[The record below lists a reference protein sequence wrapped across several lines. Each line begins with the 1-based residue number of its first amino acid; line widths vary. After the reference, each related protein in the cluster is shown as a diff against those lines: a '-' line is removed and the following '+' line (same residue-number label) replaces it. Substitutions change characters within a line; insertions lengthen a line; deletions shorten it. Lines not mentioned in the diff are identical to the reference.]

1 MSDIDFSSEL
11 KIAIKAAM
19 VAGKHL
25 SENKDELNKLS
36 LSDKRDTK
44 LQADVSSENLI
55 KQVISDDSNY
65 EILAEESGKSSE
77 NLGETFWVI
86 DPLDGT
92 ANYNRNI
99 PICCVSIGMVANL
112 KPVFGVIY
120 DFNNDELYV
129 GDCINKT
136 TTLNGN
142 TINVSDIC
150 NKDEGIVVT
159 GLPLSTDYS
168 DSSLQNLISDMQVWK
183 KTRMIGSAAMAS
195 CYIASGKA
203 EMYKE
208 KGIYL
213 WDIIAGAAIVESAG
227 GSAEILNI
235 RENYQVDVIFSNAK
249 IKD

>member
-1 MSDIDFSSEL
+1 MSEDYSKEIR
-11 KIAIKAAM
+11 IAIKAATE
-19 VAGKHL
+19 AGKYL
-25 SENKDELNKLS
+25 SKNKKELNKLS
-36 LSDKRDTK
+36 SSDKRDTK
-44 LQADVSSENLI
+44 LQADISSENLI
-55 KQVISDDSNY
+55 KEIIKDDSDFQM
-65 EILAEESGKSSE
+65 LAEESGKSS
-77 NLGETFWVI
+77 NDLGKAFWVI

-99 PICCVSIGMVANL
+99 PICCVSIGMIADL

-129 GDCINKT
+129 GDCINKIA
-136 TTLNGN
+136 TLNN
-142 TINVSDIC
+142 ESIHVSDIC
-150 NKDEGIVVT
+150 NKDEGIVIT
-159 GLPLSTDYS
+159 GLPFNTDYS
-168 DSSLQNLISDMQVWK
+168 DASLQKLVSDMQMWK
-183 KTRMIGSAAMAS
+183 KTRMIGSAAMAA

-227 GSAEILNI
+227 GSAEILNV

>member
-11 KIAIKAAM
+11 NIAIKAAM

-55 KQVISDDSNY
+55 KQVISDDSNF
-65 EILAEESGKSSE
+65 EILAEESGKSSD

-99 PICCVSIGMVANL
+99 PICCVSIGMVTKL

-136 TTLNGN
+136 ATLNGN

-159 GLPLSTDYS
+159 GLPFSTDYS
-168 DSSLQNLISDMQVWK
+168 DSSLQKLISDMQVWK

-208 KGIYL
+208 RGIYL

>member
-11 KIAIKAAM
+11 NIAIKAAM

-55 KQVISDDSNY
+55 KQIISDDSNY
-65 EILAEESGKSSE
+65 EILAEESGKSSD

-99 PICCVSIGMVANL
+99 PICCVSIGMVTNL

-120 DFNNDELYV
+120 DFNNDELYA
-129 GDCINKT
+129 GDCIKKT
-136 TTLNGN
+136 ATLNGN

-159 GLPLSTDYS
+159 GLPFSTDYS
-168 DSSLQNLISDMQVWK
+168 DSSLQKLISDMQVWK

>member
-168 DSSLQNLISDMQVWK
+168 NSSLQNLISDMQVWK

>member
-1 MSDIDFSSEL
+1 MSKDYIKEIS
-11 KIAIKAAM
+11 IAIKAATE
-19 VAGKHL
+19 AGKYL
-25 SENKDELNKLS
+25 IKNKNELNKLS

-44 LQADVSSENLI
+44 LHADVASENLI
-55 KQVISDDSNY
+55 KEIIIDNSNY
-65 EILAEESGKSSE
+65 QILAEESGKSSD
-77 NLGETFWVI
+77 NLGETYWVI

-99 PICCVSIGMVANL
+99 PICCVSIGMVTDL

-136 TTLNGN
+136 ATLNSKN
-142 TINVSDIC
+142 IHVSNIC

-159 GLPLSTDYS
+159 GLPYNTDYS
-168 DSSLQNLISDMQVWK
+168 DSSLQKLISDMQIWK
-183 KTRMIGSAAMAS
+183 KTRMIGSAAMAA

-213 WDIIAGAAIVESAG
+213 WDIIGGAAIVESAG
-227 GSAEILNI
+227 GSAEISNL
-235 RENYQVDVIFSNAK
+235 RENYQVDIIFSNAK

>member
-1 MSDIDFSSEL
+1 MSDIKFSKEL
-11 KIAIKAAM
+11 NIAIKAAT
-19 VAGKHL
+19 VAGNHL
-25 SENKDELNKLS
+25 NENKDELNKLS
-36 LSDKRDTK
+36 SSDKRDTK

-55 KQVISDDSNY
+55 KQVIRDDSNY
-65 EILAEESGKSSE
+65 EILAEESGKSSD

-99 PICCVSIGMVANL
+99 PICCVSIGMVTNL

-129 GDCINKT
+129 GDCVKKT
-136 TTLNGN
+136 ATLNRN
-142 TINVSDIC
+142 TIHVSDISK
-150 NKDEGIVVT
+150 KDEGIVVT
-159 GLPLSTDYS
+159 GLPFSTDYS
-168 DSSLQNLISDMQVWK
+168 DSSLQKLISDMQVWK

>member
-1 MSDIDFSSEL
+1 MSDIKFSKEL
-11 KIAIKAAM
+11 NIAINAATI
-19 VAGKHL
+19 AGKHL
-25 SENKDELNKLS
+25 NENKDELNKLS
-36 LSDKRDTK
+36 TSDKRDTK
-44 LQADVSSENLI
+44 LKADVSSENLI
-55 KQVISDDSNY
+55 KQIIRDDSNY
-65 EILAEESGKSSE
+65 EILAEESGKSSD

-99 PICCVSIGMVANL
+99 PICCVSIGMVTNL

-129 GDCINKT
+129 GDCIKKT
-136 TTLNGN
+136 ASLNRN
-142 TINVSDIC
+142 TIYVSDISK
-150 NKDEGIVVT
+150 KDEGIVVT
-159 GLPLSTDYS
+159 GLPFSTDYS
-168 DSSLQNLISDMQVWK
+168 DSSLQKLISDMQAWK

>member
-1 MSDIDFSSEL
+1 
-11 KIAIKAAM
+11 M
-19 VAGKHL
+19 VT
-25 SENKDELNKLS
+25 D
-36 LSDKRDTK
+36 
-44 LQADVSSENLI
+44 
-55 KQVISDDSNY
+55 
-65 EILAEESGKSSE
+65 
-77 NLGETFWVI
+77 
-86 DPLDGT
+86 
-92 ANYNRNI
+92 
-99 PICCVSIGMVANL
+99 L

-129 GDCINKT
+129 GDCIKKT
-136 TTLNGN
+136 ATLNN
-142 TINVSDIC
+142 ETIRVSDIC

-159 GLPLSTDYS
+159 GLPFNTDYS
-168 DSSLQNLISDMQVWK
+168 DASLQKLISDMQIWK

-227 GSAEILNI
+227 GSAEIFNV
-235 RENYQVDVIFSNAK
+235 RENYQVDVVFSNAK